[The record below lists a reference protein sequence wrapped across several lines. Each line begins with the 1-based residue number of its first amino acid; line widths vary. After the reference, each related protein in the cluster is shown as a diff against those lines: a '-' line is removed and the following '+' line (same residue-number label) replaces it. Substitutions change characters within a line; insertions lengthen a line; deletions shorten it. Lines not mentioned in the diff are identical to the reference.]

1 MRIRHRY
8 SIEFHRLQYIGNV
21 KSLLYF
27 AIRCKYK
34 RVRCK
39 TGKMQIFVVEMQLSV
54 NYIIDKTLIEKSA
67 LTGTS

>member
-1 MRIRHRY
+1 MY
-8 SIEFHRLQYIGNV
+8 SHFSI
-21 KSLLYF
+21 F

>member
-1 MRIRHRY
+1 MLIRHRY

-27 AIRCKYK
+27 CDKMQVQK
-34 RVRCK
+34 
-39 TGKMQIFVVEMQLSV
+39 GKMQIFVVEMQLSV